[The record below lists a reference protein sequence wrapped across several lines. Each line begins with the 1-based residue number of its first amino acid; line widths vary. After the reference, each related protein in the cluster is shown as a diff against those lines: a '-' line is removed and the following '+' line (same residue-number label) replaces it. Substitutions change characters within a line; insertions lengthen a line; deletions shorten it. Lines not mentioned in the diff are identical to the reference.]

1 MDPTGESSST
11 YTVGQRYEAYP
22 YPERNPEDE
31 RNRLV
36 RTELDELGALNFYC
50 YRGERDFR
58 TSFRVLIAG
67 GGTGDSVTFLGHQ
80 LRETEAEIIYLD
92 ISKASLQIAQ
102 KRAEVRGFRDRI
114 TWLEGSLLDLPVMG
128 LEPFDYINC
137 SGVLHHLDAP
147 VAGLNALTSVLAEGG
162 AMGLMVYG
170 QTGRTGVYHIQDLM
184 RLLSKED
191 EPLESMIGNARAV
204 IQSVPET
211 NWLKRR
217 WQSTPFSFNLDDIE
231 LVDMF
236 LHPVDRAYTV
246 PQLYEWLDGA
256 GLNLIEIAGVQR
268 PFYDA
273 RMAIPDANLRARI
286 SALPLREQRAIGELF
301 FGTITKH
308 TFWASRSD
316 NTQMEVSNH
325 DTVPFFVPL
334 AREQGIQKALL
345 QAGTQAC
352 TLKIGPAGGAQ
363 LSMTLK
369 MEPEAHRFMEL
380 VDNQRSTSQILDEL
394 CEESGD
400 EQSREQIWTV
410 CRRAIEA
417 FRRCDVMLMRRTS
430 SPTL

>member
-1 MDPTGESSST
+1 MGNNDASST
-11 YTVGQRYEAYP
+11 ETVGLRYESYP
-22 YPERNPEDE
+22 YPERDPEEE
-31 RNRLV
+31 RKRLV
-36 RTELDELGALNFYC
+36 RTELDELSALNFYC
-50 YRGERDFR
+50 FRGERDFG
-58 TSFRVLIAG
+58 SGFRVLVAG

-80 LRETEAEIIYLD
+80 LRDRDAEIVYLD
-92 ISKASLQIAQ
+92 ISKASTRIAQ
-102 KRAEVRGFRDRI
+102 ERAEVRGFRKRI
-114 TWLEGSLLDLPVMG
+114 TWLHGSLLDLPEMG

-137 SGVLHHLDAP
+137 SGVLHHLDDP

-170 QTGRTGVYHIQDLM
+170 QTGRTGVYHVQDMM
-184 RLLSKED
+184 RIINSDD
-191 EPLESMIGNARAV
+191 EPFDSMIGNTRAV
-204 IQSVPET
+204 IDSVPET

-217 WQSTPFSFNLDDIE
+217 WQSTPFSYNLDDIE

-273 RMAIPDANLRARI
+273 RMAIPDPELRARI
-286 SALPLREQRAIGELF
+286 GALPLRDQRAVGELF
-301 FGTITKH
+301 YGTITKH
-308 TFWASRSD
+308 TFWVSRNEDTQLEISD
-316 NTQMEVSNH
+316 H

-369 MEPEAHRFMEL
+369 MEPEVHRFLEL
-380 VDNQRSTSQILDEL
+380 VDSQRTTSEILDTLGAEFGGQRSR
-394 CEESGD
+394 EE
-400 EQSREQIWTV
+400 IWAI
-410 CRRAIEA
+410 CRQAVES
-417 FRRCDVMLMRRTS
+417 FRRCDVVLMRRAG
-430 SPTL
+430 SPPCD